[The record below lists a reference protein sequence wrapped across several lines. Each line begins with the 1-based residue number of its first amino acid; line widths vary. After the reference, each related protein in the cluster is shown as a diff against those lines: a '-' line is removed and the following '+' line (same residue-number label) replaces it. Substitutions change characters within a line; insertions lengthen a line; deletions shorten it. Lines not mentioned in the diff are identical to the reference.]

1 MAARTSRSS
10 DVLRNR
16 PLLTLMLGHY
26 TVDMYAGILPVLYP
40 ILTGRFQLDLATVG
54 LVTLA
59 YNGTASLAQPF
70 FGYIADKFG
79 TRYIGF
85 ALCWTALTF
94 ALIGFAPTFPI
105 LLLLAAAAGIGSG
118 AYHPLGSLN
127 AAAVIPERS
136 RNSAMGAYVSGGTFG
151 VASGPLIGA
160 FLFHFFDVR
169 GTAILILPVLT
180 IALWMILE
188 MRKVA
193 LRMPTRPRTAVSAPA
208 APIPVGPLIA
218 IVGVMM
224 ARSWTMISVQAF
236 IPIWY
241 KELGYGAAFY
251 SLLATTVVLA
261 SAFGNIGTGGLAD
274 RFGRRAVTIGSLIL
288 TIPIILLFA
297 QFTGPI
303 GFVIGAL
310 LGFTAASTGPLM
322 LVMGQQLMAGRAGL
336 ASGLILGLG
345 FITGALGVPITG
357 ALADAYGIPWAL
369 RLQVILVVLTFG
381 IAYFL
386 PSEKRMIA
394 LTRRPQEQHTPPAT
408 APALREATGKAGD

>member
-1 MAARTSRSS
+1 MAAGTSRSS

-26 TVDMYAGILPVLYP
+26 TVDMYSGILPVLYP
-40 ILTGRFQLDLATVG
+40 ILTGRYQLDFATVG
-54 LVTLA
+54 LVALA
-59 YNGTASLAQPF
+59 YSGTASLVQPF

-105 LLLLAAAAGIGSG
+105 LLLMAAAAGIGSG

-136 RNSAMGAYVSGGTFG
+136 RNSAMGAYISGGTFG

-160 FLFHFFDVR
+160 ALFHFFGVR
-169 GTAILILPVLT
+169 GTAVLIIPVVT
-180 IALWMILE
+180 IALWMVLE

-193 LRMPTRPRTAVSAPA
+193 LRQPVKPRAARAPA
-208 APIPVGPLIA
+208 PPIPVGPLLA
-218 IVGVMM
+218 VVGVMM
-224 ARSWTMISVQAF
+224 SRSWTMMSVQSF

-251 SLLATTVVLA
+251 SLLATIVVLA

-274 RFGRRAVTIGSLIL
+274 RFGRRTVTIVSLAL
-288 TIPIILLFA
+288 TIPILLLFA

-303 GFVIGAL
+303 GFLLGAL

-336 ASGLILGLG
+336 ASGLVLGLG
-345 FITGALGVPITG
+345 FITGALGVPVTG
-357 ALADAYGIPWAL
+357 LFADAYGIAWAL
-369 RLQVILVVLTFG
+369 RLQVVLVVLTFG

-386 PSEKRMIA
+386 PSEQRMIA
-394 LTRRPQEQHTPPAT
+394 LTRRPQEHSTTLTPT
-408 APALREATGKAGD
+408 SALREVAGKAGD